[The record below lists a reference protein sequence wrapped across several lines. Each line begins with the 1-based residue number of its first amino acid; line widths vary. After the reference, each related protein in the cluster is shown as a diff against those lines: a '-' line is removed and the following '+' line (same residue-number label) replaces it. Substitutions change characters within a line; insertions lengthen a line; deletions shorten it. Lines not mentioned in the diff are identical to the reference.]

1 MKTTLTIFLAL
12 VLGVFLH
19 SRAQASLGGMTGVNF
34 NNINPFYIVY
44 ETQAP
49 GVTWTFQTTNL
60 SAGGD
65 TVINVQNASDVQG
78 GFVAGNDDGGGNGL
92 ASFVVVPPA
101 ATTRTLAV
109 IVRAFDVD
117 SQGTCT
123 FTATPSNGTASVFN
137 NVFFGGVG
145 VNLGDLAAA
154 THVTTVERQGGS
166 NDTVLLLVSGDAS
179 HAAGFDDD
187 DGVDLMSWIHLNEAC
202 SACLAIVANFGDIGP
217 VNTTLVWDQNADAT
231 DFDGDGLGQN
241 LEAAIGT
248 NPNIADTDQDGI
260 NDGYELLGADLSA
273 PVKFPFMGASPTQED
288 LFIEID
294 WNQCTDPTCN
304 GNIDVGQVGWTAVA
318 SNIVPYAKGIAAQVE
333 SDLSPLK
340 VHMDIGLTNTDPTTW
355 FT

>member
-154 THVTTVERQGGS
+154 THVTTVERSPREAWISTSRSRATASGS
-166 NDTVLLLVSGDAS
+166 AQTRACRSSILVRAAS
-179 HAAGFDDD
+179 
-187 DGVDLMSWIHLNEAC
+187 
-202 SACLAIVANFGDIGP
+202 
-217 VNTTLVWDQNADAT
+217 
-231 DFDGDGLGQN
+231 
-241 LEAAIGT
+241 
-248 NPNIADTDQDGI
+248 
-260 NDGYELLGADLSA
+260 
-273 PVKFPFMGASPTQED
+273 
-288 LFIEID
+288 
-294 WNQCTDPTCN
+294 
-304 GNIDVGQVGWTAVA
+304 
-318 SNIVPYAKGIAAQVE
+318 
-333 SDLSPLK
+333 
-340 VHMDIGLTNTDPTTW
+340 
-355 FT
+355 